1 MIKKVIL
8 GFVAGTVFTGSLFQF
23 NIGLPSFNSSNI
35 KKATKAIKSKK
46 IKLKKGVVKRATVR
60 ATAIIAET
68 AVPLPLLT
76 AGIAAT
82 TVIVIT
88 ANEHCETQN
97 TLDNITLILEGR
109 SEKEMSISECSD
121 KIFDDTKEA
130 LLESGSDINGWME
143 DTYGGASDWIY
154 NQWNSTF
161 DSEK

>member
-1 MIKKVIL
+1 
-8 GFVAGTVFTGSLFQF
+8 
-23 NIGLPSFNSSNI
+23 
-35 KKATKAIKSKK
+35 
-46 IKLKKGVVKRATVR
+46 
-60 ATAIIAET
+60 
-68 AVPLPLLT
+68 LT

-97 TLDNITLILEGR
+97 TLDNITLILEGG

-130 LLESGSDINGWME
+130 LLESGSDINEWM
-143 DTYGGASDWIY
+143 GGATDWIS